1 MTLRRLAL
9 AVALAVTTTE
19 VSAQKQPAP
28 FRAGVE
34 LVYLDLTVTAAGGR
48 IVTGLTK
55 DDFEIFDEGVR
66 HEVAVFSDEPEP
78 ISLGILI
85 DTSRSMAADRIQA
98 AINAADAMGR
108 ALQPQ
113 DQWSV
118 FAFNTRLIPL
128 VGWRP
133 YDPSVIKELK
143 TIKVGGGT
151 ELFKSV
157 ADMVP
162 KFRDTSFRKR
172 AMLVIT
178 DGSDN
183 AVQARLP
190 NRNIG
195 PTTVGADPGMPGENM
210 VDHSD
215 KAVTAL
221 RTGEV
226 LVYALGIGWGQ
237 VHVPSLEKL
246 ANPTGGGVA
255 IAKTTADLEILAK
268 LLTDEL
274 RQQYTVGFSP
284 LKAPDGKFR
293 RITVVAKNPGYT
305 VRTRAGYL
313 AARRK

>member
-9 AVALAVTTTE
+9 AVALVATATE
-19 VSAQKQPAP
+19 MSAQRQPAP

-34 LVYLDLTVTAAGGR
+34 LVYLDLTVTAANGS

-66 HEVAVFSDEPEP
+66 HEVAVFSDQPEP

-85 DTSRSMAADRIQA
+85 DTSRSMVGDRIQA

-108 ALQPQ
+108 ALQPK
-113 DQWSV
+113 DLWSV
-118 FAFNTRLIPL
+118 FTFNTRLNQLI
-128 VGWRP
+128 GWRP
-133 YDPSVIKELK
+133 YDPSVVMELK
-143 TIKVGGGT
+143 EVKLGGGT

-157 ADMVP
+157 AEMVP
-162 KFRDTSFRKR
+162 KFRDTWFRKR

-183 AVQARLP
+183 AVQMGRP
-190 NRNIG
+190 DHRIG
-195 PTTVGADPGMPGENM
+195 PSTVGADSGMPGENM
-210 VDHSD
+210 VDHAG
-215 KAVTAL
+215 KAVNAL

-226 LVYALGIGWGQ
+226 LVYALGIGWAQ

-246 ANPTGGGVA
+246 AIPTGGGVA
-255 IAKTTADLEILAK
+255 VAKSMADLQILAK
-268 LLTDEL
+268 NLTDEL

-284 LKAPDGKFR
+284 LKAPDGKYR
-293 RITVVAKNPGYT
+293 RVKVVAKNPAYT

-313 AARRK
+313 AKKP